1 MYINKLERRVVDGMS
16 KLEYEEKDS
25 VEIEIEVPLYTI
37 KVQDFYEFMKK
48 YPKTEDNEYSGDGK
62 IPTNMGD
69 CISDYLRTLVD
80 PQQLKS
86 FFAGDFM
93 STDYLSLH
101 PWRTNLHQKNFSVEF
116 KYQVESEAPF

>member
-1 MYINKLERRVVDGMS
+1 MYINKLERRVVDGIS
-16 KLEYEEKDS
+16 QLEYEEKDS

-37 KVQDFYEFMKK
+37 KVKDFYEFMKK
-48 YPKTEDNEYSGDGK
+48 YPKTEANPYSNDDM
-62 IPTNMGD
+62 PTNMEE

-93 STDYLSLH
+93 STDYLNLH
-101 PWRTNLHQKNFSVEF
+101 PWRTKLHQKNFSVEF
-116 KYQVESEAPF
+116 KYRVESEAPF